1 MKATKLITTAA
12 VATLGLTLLAP
23 TVLAEGGDAKK
34 LTGNG
39 SITYEE
45 DTSTNPP
52 VDPEIPTDPVD
63 PIGPTNPD
71 GGALSVDMVP
81 NLKFTDDK
89 GQNAKISTQQGHYQ
103 AAAAKTKNKKGD
115 DVKRGNWVQI
125 TDKRALKDN
134 KTAGWELK
142 ANMTQ
147 QFKNA
152 DGGVLKGAT
161 IDFTN
166 PAVTTDIENGFGAG
180 NPTGVIPGIT
190 ATPTVQLSETG
201 GAKSM
206 AKAAAGSG
214 FGTYMIQYGRSDEF
228 NGGTDTSAN
237 SIKLTVPANTPL
249 AASEYTAKITWTIG
263 DIDTI

>member
-23 TVLAEGGDAKK
+23 TVLAEGGDSKT

-52 VDPEIPTDPVD
+52 VDPEIPTDPVK
-63 PIGPTNPD
+63 PIGPVNPD
-71 GGALSVDMVP
+71 EGNISVDMVP

-89 GQNAKISTQQGHYQ
+89 GKNAKISTKEGHYQ
-103 AAAAKTKNKKGD
+103 AAAAKTTNSKD
-115 DVKRGNWVQI
+115 QEVKRGNWVQI
-125 TDKRALKDN
+125 TDKRAMKN
-134 KTAGWELK
+134 NTTAGWVLK

-161 IDFTN
+161 LDFTN
-166 PAVTTDIENGFGAG
+166 PAVTTDIENGFGKG

-190 ATPTVQLSETG
+190 AQPTVTLSESN
-201 GAKSM
+201 GAQPM
-206 AKAAAGSG
+206 ASAAAGSG

-228 NGGTDTSAN
+228 NGGTDTSAS

-263 DIDTI
+263 DIDKI